1 MGAVCA
7 CCQKGSEFPAVHD
20 DRAALRAGGRI
31 KVVRN
36 ETEDPRAP
44 LLTKKLDG
52 KEQQAFDKDLDDFV
66 QGLSSDDG
74 IIPDDDEI
82 DALLED
88 NGKQD

>member
-1 MGAVCA
+1 MGVVCT
-7 CCQKGSEFPAVHD
+7 CCKKGNDFPAD
-20 DRAALRAGGRI
+20 DRAALRAGARI

-74 IIPDDDEI
+74 IIPDEDEI
-82 DALLED
+82 DALLAD
-88 NGKQD
+88 NNDKQD